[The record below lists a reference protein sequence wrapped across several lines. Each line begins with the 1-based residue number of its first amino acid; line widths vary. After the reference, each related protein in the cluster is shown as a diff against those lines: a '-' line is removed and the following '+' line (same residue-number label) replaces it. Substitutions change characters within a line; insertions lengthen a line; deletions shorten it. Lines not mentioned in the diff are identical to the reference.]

1 MEQLLPALE
10 SGDLN
15 FPELEV
21 KSVFLDLE
29 DSERALV
36 QANLRIQPEDDSL
49 EGAATAIFAAFP
61 FPMVLEQGRWRWDFL
76 SFFSGLALSDDERCP
91 FGSSVEESAAQAEV
105 RPLPVEV
112 HRLEPPRLEPPPGV
126 RTRGGSS
133 GRGEGEASASVL
145 LETDTPLAELL
156 AYYRGQVLEP
166 ASVVRYEEV
175 TEDLAVLTWTFRD
188 DANRPGFGVLLIT
201 PAGDDRRWVRMWMA
215 GPGVAGPVIV
225 PEGHPTPAPVP
236 APARP
241 PSP

>member
-1 MEQLLPALE
+1 MVLVGALLLTIGVVACGGESTPSAEDLRQAGEDLFTAISAAGETQDGPAFHDLLSAPTRERCTVEQLQDALE

-91 FGSSVEESAAQAEV
+91 FGSSVEESTAQAEV

-133 GRGEGEASASVL
+133 GK
-145 LETDTPLAELL
+145 
-156 AYYRGQVLEP
+156 
-166 ASVVRYEEV
+166 VRE
-175 TEDLAVLTWTFRD
+175 
-188 DANRPGFGVLLIT
+188 
-201 PAGDDRRWVRMWMA
+201 
-215 GPGVAGPVIV
+215 
-225 PEGHPTPAPVP
+225 
-236 APARP
+236 RP
-241 PSP
+241 PRLCCWRRTPRWPSCWRTTVDRCWSLPR